1 MKPGSADTQA
11 RRQERIQTG
20 ELRVRQ
26 IGQVGSPQGD
36 IPAILPAKP
45 AHSPVFRQFL
55 VCTTCSS
62 ARACSRCIASN
73 TASSICVKL
82 ARGCAL
88 RDPTNRLA
96 CRLPARLL

>member
-1 MKPGSADTQA
+1 MAFKISRKRMKPESADTQA

-45 AHSPVFRQFL
+45 AHSPVSDSL
-55 VCTTCSS
+55 
-62 ARACSRCIASN
+62 
-73 TASSICVKL
+73 
-82 ARGCAL
+82 
-88 RDPTNRLA
+88 
-96 CRLPARLL
+96 